1 MVVVFGLPPLIFV
14 IMDKML
20 KILSLVGFAVIGF
33 VIFFLGVALVEQG
46 LYVVGMFVTIVGLLI
61 LWAGAE
67 LGGLTIDD

>member
-1 MVVVFGLPPLIFV
+1 MNKMFKIINLICLGVV
-14 IMDKML
+14 
-20 KILSLVGFAVIGF
+20 GF
-33 VIFFLGVALVEQG
+33 VIFFLGIVIIEDE

>member
-1 MVVVFGLPPLIFV
+1 
-14 IMDKML
+14 MDKML

>member
-1 MVVVFGLPPLIFV
+1 MVAFELPPLIFV
-14 IMDKML
+14 IMDKIL
-20 KILSLVGFAVIGF
+20 KILSLVGFAVVGF